1 MRVLIVD
8 DDELVALSL
17 KIILE
22 ADPEISIAATGKSGK
37 EAVDLYRM
45 HQPDVLLM
53 DIRMDGMDG
62 VQAGE
67 EILMQDP
74 QAKIVYLTTFSDDEY
89 IIKALRMGAK
99 GYLVKQQ
106 FESILPALK
115 LVHMGQN
122 IFGSEIMEKIPTFL
136 ARDWEKTE
144 AVDLL
149 SEREREIMYHVAQGR
164 SNKEISEGLFLS
176 EGTVRNY
183 ISTVLDKLQL
193 RDRTQLAIFFYK
205 NLNEDKNG

>member
-136 ARDWEKTE
+136 TRDWEKTE

>member
-22 ADPEISIAATGKSGK
+22 ADPEIDIAATGKSGK
-37 EAVDLYRM
+37 EAVDLYRV

-53 DIRMDGMDG
+53 DVRMDGMDG
-62 VQAGE
+62 IQAGE
-67 EILMQDP
+67 EILSWDP
-74 QAKIVYLTTFSDDEY
+74 LAKIVYLTTFSDDEY
-89 IIKALRMGAK
+89 IVKALRMGAK
-99 GYLVKQQ
+99 GYLVKQR
-106 FESILPALK
+106 FDSILPSLK
-115 LVHMGQN
+115 LVYMGQN
-122 IFGSEIMEKIPTFL
+122 IFGSEIMERVPSFL
-136 ARDWEKTE
+136 SQEWDKPE
-144 AVDLL
+144 ATSVL
-149 SEREREIMYHVAQGR
+149 SEREQEVLYHVAQGQ
-164 SNKEISEGLFLS
+164 SNKEIAELLFLS

-205 NLNEDKNG
+205 HLDHVKNP

>member
-8 DDELVALSL
+8 DDELVAMSL

-37 EAVDLYRM
+37 EAVDLYRV
-45 HQPDVLLM
+45 HRPDVLLM

-67 EILMQDP
+67 EILTQDP

-122 IFGSEIMEKIPTFL
+122 IFGSEIMERIPTFL
-136 ARDWEKTE
+136 TRDWEKTE

-149 SEREREIMYHVAQGR
+149 SEREREILYHVAQGR

-205 NLNEDKNG
+205 HLNEDKNR